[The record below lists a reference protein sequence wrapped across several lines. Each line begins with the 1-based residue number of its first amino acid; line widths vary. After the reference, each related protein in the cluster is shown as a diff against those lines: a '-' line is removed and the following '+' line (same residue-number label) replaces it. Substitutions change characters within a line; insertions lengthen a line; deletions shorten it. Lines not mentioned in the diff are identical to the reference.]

1 MNYVVSLALFIAGI
15 AIGAAAAWVVA
26 STNIYSLELQVESLS
41 KYKTLVDE
49 LEKDKSRLQQLVDEL
64 RRNNTELR
72 RSIAALT
79 TELEGLREE
88 VDGLS
93 RTVEEQDLLL
103 GRYEYVLLGI
113 DVEGSAWH
121 GPTGNVTLRLNN
133 RIINVVQLNMTIYS
147 GTGDLKCSGIVFV
160 APGDP
165 TAYFKC
171 GEEIDDGDFLELG
184 IRGFSKRFLLQ
195 GGRIL
200 EVP

>member
-1 MNYVVSLALFIAGI
+1 MNYVVPLVLFIAGI
-15 AIGAAAAWVVA
+15 AMGTAVTWVVT
-26 STNIYSLELQVESLS
+26 STSIYSLELQVESLS

-49 LEKDKSRLQQLVDEL
+49 LEKDRSRLQELVDEL
-64 RRNNTELR
+64 RRNNTELMK
-72 RSIAALT
+72 SVASLT

-88 VDGLS
+88 VAGLS
-93 RTVEEQDLLL
+93 RTVEEQDRLL
-103 GRYEYVLLGI
+103 GRYEYVLLGVDI
-113 DVEGSAWH
+113 EGSAWD

-133 RIINVVQLNMTIYS
+133 RIINVVRLNMTIYS
-147 GTGDLKCSGIVFV
+147 GAGDRKCTGTVFV

-184 IRGFSKRFLLQ
+184 IRGFTKRFLLQ